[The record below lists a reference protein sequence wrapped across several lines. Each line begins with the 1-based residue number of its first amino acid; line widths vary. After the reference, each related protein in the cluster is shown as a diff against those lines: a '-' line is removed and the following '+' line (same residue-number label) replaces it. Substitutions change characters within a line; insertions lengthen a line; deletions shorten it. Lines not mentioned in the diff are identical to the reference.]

1 LLAIAKQKNWCAT
14 PLTTSN
20 LLVSRSFAQFQLA
33 TSITEIH
40 GNWKVTN
47 LE

>member
-1 LLAIAKQKNWCAT
+1 LLAIAKQKNHCAT
-14 PLTTSN
+14 ALTTSN
-20 LLVSRSFAQFQLA
+20 LLVSCSFALFQLA
-33 TSITEIH
+33 TITEIH